1 MELLGIAG
9 FVFAA
14 TALSVLVYEH
24 QADVLHGPY
33 IEGRVEPQWAAEIA
47 TEITTEILA
56 PVRALFD
63 PLVDRI
69 KFRAATAVY
78 LAALA

>member
-1 MELLGIAG
+1 MDMLGIAG

-33 IEGRVEPQWAAEIA
+33 IEGRKPLRLTDAIA
-47 TEITTEILA
+47 DPL
-56 PVRALFD
+56 RALAK
-63 PLVDRI
+63 PVLDRI
-69 KFRAATAVY
+69 NWQARNAIY
-78 LAALA
+78 LASLA

>member
-1 MELLGIAG
+1 MDMLGIAG

-33 IEGRVEPQWAAEIA
+33 IEGRAPAR
-47 TEITTEILA
+47 LA
-56 PVRALFD
+56 DSIPEPVRALVE
-63 PLVDRI
+63 PVIDRI
-69 KFRAATAVY
+69 NWKARNAIY
-78 LAALA
+78 LASLA